1 MKNKKINIEL
11 TDILIFSIIIIVFG
25 IALLSFFPGLLTSD
39 SVDQIQQ
46 AKDNNY
52 SSGHP
57 IIHSFLVGNLT
68 KLGGIWVPALFQ
80 IMIFAIIW
88 TYGCKLIRKYNDT
101 RKNKIFQV
109 IITFI
114 ISIIPLNFLYAITLW
129 KDILYS
135 YSIFAILI
143 FVYVGIK
150 EKYKFTIPQLI
161 LIGISTVAI
170 MKFRHNGAPIGFII
184 FILLLFLNFK
194 NNKKLKQSFI
204 LIASFVVTFVLM
216 SIPQWIFV
224 KKTTATEGGSVL
236 NATKVY
242 CLGALFNTDIELED
256 DEKDFLNTIFD
267 IEKWKEGY
275 NPYTASGIVYNKEF
289 DHTILTTKEASEK
302 LNDIF
307 VKYAKQKPLV
317 VIKHFM
323 DVNSIWWSIPE
334 LGRYA

>member
-1 MKNKKINIEL
+1 M
-11 TDILIFSIIIIVFG
+11 
-25 IALLSFFPGLLTSD
+25 
-39 SVDQIQQ
+39 
-46 AKDNNY
+46 
-52 SSGHP
+52 
-57 IIHSFLVGNLT
+57 
-68 KLGGIWVPALFQ
+68 
-80 IMIFAIIW
+80 
-88 TYGCKLIRKYNDT
+88 
-101 RKNKIFQV
+101 
-109 IITFI
+109 
-114 ISIIPLNFLYAITLW
+114 
-129 KDILYS
+129 
-135 YSIFAILI
+135 
-143 FVYVGIK
+143 
-150 EKYKFTIPQLI
+150 
-161 LIGISTVAI
+161 IGISTVAI